1 MIQLRGVSNDGDI
14 AEMDEDIVVVCH
26 GSDHSVHKAKGEK
39 ILLCSPCQ
47 GRGEIWVKGLCF
59 KDANQ
64 GNGWVNT
71 GIYGLWSGSGYLC
84 TPCVPGLLRSCSPCL
99 SFVADM
105 SRGAT

>member
-47 GRGEIWVKGLCF
+47 GRGEMWVKGLCF
-59 KDANQ
+59 KDAHQ
-64 GNGWVNT
+64 ENGWVNT
-71 GIYGLWSGSGYLC
+71 GIYGLWREDGAIE
-84 TPCVPGLLRSCSPCL
+84 LLD
-99 SFVADM
+99 V
-105 SRGAT
+105 